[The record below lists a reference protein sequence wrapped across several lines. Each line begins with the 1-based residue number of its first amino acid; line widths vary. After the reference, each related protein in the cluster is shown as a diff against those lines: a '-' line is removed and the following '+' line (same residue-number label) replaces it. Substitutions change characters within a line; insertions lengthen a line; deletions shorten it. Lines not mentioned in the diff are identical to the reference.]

1 MTPAVA
7 SKTLRALC
15 ARAPVIPVMDIH
27 DATLARPLAEAL
39 VEGGLRVLEV
49 TLRTDAA
56 EAALRE
62 MAALP
67 GVTVGAGTLL
77 TPYDLRRAQ
86 DAGAAF
92 GVSPGAT
99 DILLDAAETIGLP
112 FLPGAV
118 TPTEGMRLLA
128 RGYDMLKFFPA
139 AASGG
144 PAALRALAAPLPR
157 LSFCATG
164 GITAAT
170 APDYLALDN
179 VLSVGGSWTAPRDLV
194 EARDWP
200 AITAL
205 AREAAATG

>member
-15 ARAPVIPVMDIH
+15 AHAPVIPVMEIH

-99 DILLDAAETIGLP
+99 DTLLDAAESIGLP

-170 APDYLALDN
+170 APDYLALGN
-179 VLSVGGSWTAPRDLV
+179 VLSVGGSWTTPRDLV
-194 EARDWP
+194 EARDWS